1 MNLLRPS
8 RYLIVSEPRRREIGT
23 ERVGDD
29 GRMQASVEA
38 TEDLI
43 ERIALGDRAALEDLY
58 ASYRQPL
65 LAYLRLLTSDPGLA
79 EEILQDTLLAVWH
92 GAGGYAPRSSPRGW
106 LFGIARRRARDAMR
120 RRTFRFVD
128 VAALETMPATDPDP
142 EDAALAAAAHEA
154 LTAAVA
160 RLAPVHRETL
170 VLAFAH
176 GLSHQELAE
185 TLGIPV
191 GTVKSRLNA
200 AKRAVRASLEAA
212 GGGGR

>member
-1 MNLLRPS
+1 
-8 RYLIVSEPRRREIGT
+8 
-23 ERVGDD
+23 
-29 GRMQASVEA
+29 MQATAEA
-38 TEDLI
+38 VVTEDLI
-43 ERIALGDRAALEDLY
+43 ERIALGDRSALEDLY
-58 ASYRQPL
+58 DTYRQPL
-65 LAYLRLLTSDPGLA
+65 LAYLRLLTSDLGLA

-128 VAALETMPATDPDP
+128 VAALETVPASDPDP

-160 RLAPVHRETL
+160 RLAPLHRETL

-185 TLGIPV
+185 TLSIPI

-200 AKRAVRASLEAA
+200 AKRAVRASLETA
-212 GGGGR
+212 GGLDR

>member
-1 MNLLRPS
+1 
-8 RYLIVSEPRRREIGT
+8 
-23 ERVGDD
+23 
-29 GRMQASVEA
+29 MQATAEA
-38 TEDLI
+38 VVTDDLI
-43 ERIALGDRAALEDLY
+43 ARIALGDRGALEDLY
-58 ASYRQPL
+58 ETYRQPL
-65 LAYLRLLTSDPGLA
+65 LAYLRLLTSDSGLA

-92 GAGGYAPRSSPRGW
+92 GAGGYAPQSSPRGW

-120 RRTFRFVD
+120 RRTFCFVD
-128 VAALETMPATDPDP
+128 VAALDTVPATDPDP
-142 EDAALAAAAHEA
+142 EDAALATAAHEA

-160 RLAPVHRETL
+160 RLSPLHRETL
-170 VLAFAH
+170 VLTFAH

-212 GGGGR
+212 GGFDR